1 MESAHARE
9 KLRDFA
15 AYVASEFV
23 TGTPIVSQTPAL
35 FEPIFMNPSFGQFM
49 DDSFA
54 MAAST
59 PPPGA

>member
-1 MESAHARE
+1 MLAV
-9 KLRDFA
+9 A